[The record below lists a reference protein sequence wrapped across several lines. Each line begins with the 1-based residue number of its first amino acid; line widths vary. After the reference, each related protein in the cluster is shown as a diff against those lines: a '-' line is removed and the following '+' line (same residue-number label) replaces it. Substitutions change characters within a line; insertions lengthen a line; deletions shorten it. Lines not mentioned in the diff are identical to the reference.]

1 MQTEEGQQ
9 MQTSEIAAGR
19 ASHGLPTSQVLE
31 LHRSVKPVPGS
42 FYELIGGGGKVGLL
56 AFVWGRGLG

>member
-42 FYELIGGGGKVGLL
+42 FYELIGGGAKLDC
-56 AFVWGRGLG
+56 